1 MLNFFYR
8 RKNNENR
15 RSAGV
20 RASASLSAIALLV
33 VSLFS
38 LASVAGAKE
47 SGEIIMITAEGAA
60 QKSVETPNIKS
71 AAIEQALK
79 NAVAEVLESVLER
92 ERVDVDPTIV
102 ETEIYSNAVDFIK
115 NFKVLSEES
124 TVETVLPTLV
134 ESSGDDPANTKATK
148 EPQPTE
154 VVTYHIWVEAAI
166 DTTSLRGA
174 LGEIL
179 FADEEFAESIS
190 LVLLDLTD
198 YRKYRTL
205 LTSLERITMIRE
217 IRYDSFT
224 ANRYAFT
231 LEPTGSMSELMRR
244 IAEEVGSD
252 YIVTGTKS
260 GTIIVKASPATISF
274 KEFMES
280 PDAD

>member
-1 MLNFFYR
+1 MNLFYR
-8 RKNNENR
+8 HKHNKNR
-15 RSAGV
+15 RSAGG
-20 RASASLSAIALLV
+20 RAGVAAIAFIVAGLL
-33 VSLFS
+33 S
-38 LASVAGAKE
+38 LASVAKAEG

-79 NAVAEVLESVLER
+79 NAVAEVLESVIER

-124 TVETVLPTLV
+124 TVETVLVPLA
-134 ESSGDDPANTKATK
+134 ESSKENAAETTE

-154 VVTYHIWVEAAI
+154 VVTYHIWVEAAV
-166 DTTSLRGA
+166 DTTSLRRA
-174 LGEIL
+174 LGKIL
-179 FADEEFAESIS
+179 FADEEFTESIS

-198 YRKYRTL
+198 YREYRTL
-205 LTSLERITMIRE
+205 LTSLERITMIRD

-231 LEPTGSMSELMRR
+231 LDPTGSMSELMRR
-244 IAEEVGSD
+244 IAEEVGGD

-260 GTIIVKASPATISF
+260 GTIIVKAMPTTISF
-274 KEFMES
+274 KEFLES
-280 PDAD
+280 SDAE

>member
-1 MLNFFYR
+1 LNFFYR

-20 RASASLSAIALLV
+20 RASASLCAIALLV
-33 VSLFS
+33 VCLFS
-38 LASVAGAKE
+38 LVSVAGAKE

-71 AAIEQALK
+71 AALEQALK

-124 TVETVLPTLV
+124 TVETVLPPLV
-134 ESSGDDPANTKATK
+134 ESSGDDPANTEATK
-148 EPQPTE
+148 EPQPIE
-154 VVTYHIWVEAAI
+154 VITYHIWVEAAI

-231 LEPTGSMSELMRR
+231 LKPTGSMSELMRR
-244 IAEEVGSD
+244 IAEEVGGD

>member
-1 MLNFFYR
+1 
-8 RKNNENR
+8 
-15 RSAGV
+15 V
-20 RASASLSAIALLV
+20 RAGIAAIV
-33 VSLFS
+33 FFMVGLFS
-38 LASVAGAKE
+38 LASVAGAEE

-79 NAVAEVLESVLER
+79 NAVAEVLESVIER

-124 TVETVLPTLV
+124 TVETVLAPLA
-134 ESSGDDPANTKATK
+134 ESSKESAAETTK

-166 DTTSLRGA
+166 DTTSLRRA
-174 LGEIL
+174 LGKIL

-198 YRKYRTL
+198 YREYRTL
-205 LTSLERITMIRE
+205 LTSLERITMISD

-231 LEPTGSMSELMRR
+231 LDPTGSMSELMRR
-244 IAEEVGSD
+244 IAEEVGGD

-260 GTIIVKASPATISF
+260 GTIIVKAMPTTISF
-274 KEFMES
+274 KEFLES
-280 PDAD
+280 SDAE